1 VDGEGDGGGRAAV
14 GLGEGG
20 VSRSEGG
27 GGGEGR
33 ATAGASIFLLY
44 LDKRTYTDAAAAAEP
59 AVPARECAQRVQAGA
74 WGGGGHALGG
84 GGAAG
89 GRCVWVAVD
98 GGAVGKVLPAID
110 LQVYG
115 SCGADV
121 C

>member
-1 VDGEGDGGGRAAV
+1 LCDAHAEADGEGDGGCRAAV

-20 VSRSEGG
+20 GSRSE
-27 GGGEGR
+27 GGEGR
-33 ATAGASIFLLY
+33 ATAGASISLLY
-44 LDKRTYTDAAAAAEP
+44 LDTRTNTDTAPASGP
-59 AVPARECAQRVQAGA
+59 AVPAREGAQRVQA
-74 WGGGGHALGG
+74 
-84 GGAAG
+84 AG
-89 GRCVWVAVD
+89 SRCVWVAVD